1 MKIKPGFELRDLCGE
16 QIIVAEG
23 EQNIDF
29 SSIISMNETAA
40 YLWRSMKGQTFTE
53 VDMVS
58 ALQREYDVDAATAE
72 ADCKT
77 LAQKWI
83 QAGIVEA

>member
-40 YLWRSMKGQTFTE
+40 YLWRSMQGRDFTE
-53 VDMVS
+53 ADMVE
-58 ALQREYDVDAATAE
+58 ALRCEYDVEAATAE
-72 ADCKT
+72 ADCHK
-77 LAQKWI
+77 LATQWVK
-83 QAGIVEA
+83 AGIVAE

>member
-1 MKIKPGFELRDLCGE
+1 MKIKPGFALRDLCGE

-40 YLWRSMKGQTFTE
+40 YLWRSMQGRTFTQA
-53 VDMVS
+53 DMVA
-58 ALQREYDVDAATAE
+58 ALRSEYDVDVATAE
-72 ADCKT
+72 ADCRT
-77 LAQKWI
+77 LAERWI